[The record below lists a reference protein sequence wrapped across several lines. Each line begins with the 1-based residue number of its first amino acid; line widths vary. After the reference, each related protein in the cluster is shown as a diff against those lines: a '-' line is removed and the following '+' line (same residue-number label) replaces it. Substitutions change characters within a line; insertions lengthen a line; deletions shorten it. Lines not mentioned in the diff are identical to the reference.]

1 MAILTKKRNVC
12 KSKSKKKYKSRTRKN
27 KSINKKKMR
36 GGSTDYYAVPN
47 TYFGNSNY
55 NDLYAF
61 RKPNFNPS
69 GYVQPTQNTKS
80 GYAQTNYGYA
90 TIPSPS
96 GYSHL
101 EAYNKINS
109 RFVPTIN
116 SAPLFKGPVGNLV
129 ESKGIALVTNTRN
142 YLTKQPH
149 TRSPKP
155 KPKNQLQPEFVR
167 IRDKFQS
174 DFVPKI

>member
-47 TYFGNSNY
+47 NYSDQLGFINPMFNS
-55 NDLYAF
+55 
-61 RKPNFNPS
+61 S
-69 GYVQPTQNTKS
+69 GYVQPTQKTNS
-80 GYAQTNYGYA
+80 GYEKANYGYA

-155 KPKNQLQPEFVR
+155 KPENQLQPEFVR

-174 DFVPKI
+174 VFVPKI